1 MGGLNL
7 TKTSSC
13 TRRYLLSI
21 TAGVAGL
28 GAYATGGAAG
38 AAGQPAAS
46 PAASS
51 RIEPVTVKRRGVGL
65 RGHDPDRAFAGFTL
79 FCPLPSDNRTVYL
92 IDMQGKVVHTWAMPH
107 PPGQSGYLTE
117 RGTLFYNGQ
126 IPNESHVG
134 RAPYRGGAALEMDW
148 NGRILWEV
156 RHADHNHD
164 GIRLRNGNVLLICQK
179 PLPDGFAPKVRGG
192 RHGTEYDDGKMD
204 APYLVEM
211 TTDGKAV
218 WEWRSWDHL
227 DPVADVITAVQDDRD
242 VWTVGNGVSEMPD
255 GNILLSFRDI
265 STVVMI
271 NRQTGAIYWKLGAP
285 PLAGQHA
292 PYMLANGHVLLFD
305 NGPHR
310 LDQSFPHS
318 RVLEIDPETK
328 AIVWKYQETR
338 LADFFSPRLSN
349 AQRLPNGNTLINE
362 GWFGRF
368 FEVTRDGDVVWE
380 YVNPYFG
387 TRQKLVV
394 NAVQRAYRYT
404 AEEIAKAR
412 TAT

>member
-1 MGGLNL
+1 MGGWDIG
-7 TKTSSC
+7 TTAEF
-13 TRRYLLSI
+13 TRRNLLCI
-21 TAGVAGL
+21 T
-28 GAYATGGAAG
+28 AG
-38 AAGQPAAS
+38 AAGLGGYAAGGSVEAAGQPSAA
-46 PAASS
+46 P
-51 RIEPVTVKRRGVGL
+51 RIEPVTIKRRGVGL

-79 FCPLPSDNRTVYL
+79 FSPLPSTNKTVYL
-92 IDMQGKVVHTWAMPH
+92 IDMQGNVVHTWAMPY
-107 PPGQSGYLTE
+107 PPGQSGYLTD

-134 RAPYRGGAALEMDW
+134 RAPYKGGAALEMTW
-148 NGRILWEV
+148 NGRVLWEV
-156 RHADHNHD
+156 RHPDHNHD
-164 GIRLRNGNVLLICQK
+164 GIRLANGNVMLICQK
-179 PLPDGFAPKVRGG
+179 PLPEGIAAKVQGG
-192 RHGTEYDDGKMD
+192 RPGTEYDDGKMD

-211 TTDGKAV
+211 TTDGKLV
-218 WEWRSWDHL
+218 WEWRSWEHL
-227 DPVADVITAVQDDRD
+227 DPVADAITAVQDDRD
-242 VWTVGNGVSEMPD
+242 VWTVANGVSEMPD
-255 GNILLSFRDI
+255 GNLLLSFRDI

-271 NRQTGAIYWKLGAP
+271 NRQTSKIYWKLGAP
-285 PLAGQHA
+285 PLSGQHA
-292 PYMLANGHVLLFD
+292 PHMLANGHILLFD

-318 RVLEIDPETK
+318 RVLEIDPATK
-328 AIVWKYQETR
+328 EIAWKFQETR
-338 LADFFSPRLSN
+338 VADFFSPRLSN

-387 TRQKLVV
+387 TRQRFVV

-412 TAT
+412 AAT